1 MGIQKTPIIKKN
13 LEKKELNWTNMLL
26 DFRRYTK
33 GIVVRTVW
41 QNLIHRNL
49 LHFYK
54 QKQITKTDQW
64 DRIESPETTHVLMC
78 N

>member
-1 MGIQKTPIIKKN
+1 MGIQKTPIIKKY

-41 QNLIHRNL
+41 YWHKNRS
-49 LHFYK
+49 
-54 QKQITKTDQW
+54 QKQINGTG
-64 DRIESPETTHVLMC
+64 
-78 N
+78 